1 MMPAMQARHRSHR
14 SSVQPHWP
22 SRLLLWLAAGLFL
35 FQVAVHASTPADR
48 NMAEWLNT
56 VLTGGASPA
65 HATETL
71 HSGQMADMPGMPASS
86 PTSGGSAERRGTG
99 GSGHT
104 HHAEGLCCMP
114 PAALLPG
121 LWVPPNLPLS
131 RATLTPPK
139 SLHEAQML
147 LRATARGPP
156 LRHATSVQAV

>member
-1 MMPAMQARHRSHR
+1 MQAPHRL
-14 SSVQPHWP
+14 SVQPHWP

-35 FQVAVHASTPADR
+35 FQVALHASTPADR

-56 VLTGGASPA
+56 VLTGSMSVNV
-65 HATETL
+65 
-71 HSGQMADMPGMPASS
+71 HSGQMADMPDMPGASPASGGFPGGHS
-86 PTSGGSAERRGTG
+86 SGNHS
-99 GSGHT
+99 SGNQPAGHQSHA

-121 LWVPPNLPLS
+121 LWAPPPLPLS

-139 SLHEAQML
+139 VLHEAQML

-156 LRHATSVQAV
+156 LGRATSVQAV